1 MLSIADRLR
10 EEDRRDVRSMTPDAR
25 VKLALAL
32 GRRDLETFRVARG
45 LDAATARRLL
55 ERRRQAGRR
64 HSACLA
70 DLIG

>member
-1 MLSIADRLR
+1 MLSVADRLR

-32 GRRDLETFRVARG
+32 GRRDLETFRAARG
-45 LDAATARRLL
+45 LDAATAGRLL
-55 ERRRQAGRR
+55 QRRRQAGRR
-64 HSACLA
+64 PSACLA